1 MDPTLCAMM
10 PVITTVTL
18 GQKGQ
23 IVIPKEAR
31 EMLGLTIDS
40 KLVLVAKAD
49 GIMLFPVEQ
58 MQHFLD
64 MMQRQLIN
72 SGETVVKN

>member
-1 MDPTLCAMM
+1 MDHTACAMM

-31 EMLGLTIDS
+31 EMLNLTTDS
-40 KLVLVAKAD
+40 KLVLVAKSD
-49 GIMLFPVEQ
+49 GIMLFPADQ
-58 MQHFLD
+58 MQHFIE
-64 MMQRQLIN
+64 MMQAQLFQTPN
-72 SGETVVKN
+72 

>member
-1 MDPTLCAMM
+1 MDPALCAMM
-10 PVITTVTL
+10 PFMTTVSL

-31 EMLGLTIDS
+31 EMLGLTTDS
-40 KLVLVAKAD
+40 KLVLVSKSD

-58 MQHFLD
+58 MKNFLD
-64 MMQRQLIN
+64 MMQKQLMN
-72 SGETVVKN
+72 GSETVVKN